1 MEPRWCSARR
11 WSLGSG
17 GLMPATVS
25 IMPTFEELDAIT
37 LADLQA
43 TGATKW
49 SRGSD
54 LIGAFVAEMD
64 FGIAAPITRRL
75 HREVDRAAF
84 GYLPRDLKAEMRE
97 ATTAFLRERTGWEV
111 DPRDVHEM
119 PDVIAVLQAVMDSF
133 TRPARR
139 SSSPLRRTCRSCR
152 CPDWGAAR

>member
-64 FGIAAPITRRL
+64 SGSAALSTRWL
-75 HREVDRAAF
+75 HRVVYRAAF
-84 GYLPRDLKAEMRE
+84 GYVPLDLTAEMRVV
-97 ATTAFLRERTGWEV
+97 APAFLRDRCGWEV
-111 DPRDVHEM
+111 DPRDVHGM
-119 PDVIAVLQAVMDSF
+119 PAVIAVLQAVMHSF
-133 TRPARR
+133 SRP
-139 SSSPLRRTCRSCR
+139 
-152 CPDWGAAR
+152 GAKIIVPTPAYM

>member
-119 PDVIAVLQAVMDSF
+119 RSEEHTSELQSRGHLV
-133 TRPARR
+133 
-139 SSSPLRRTCRSCR
+139 CRLLLEKKKETSQYEIYVQ
-152 CPDWGAAR
+152 G

>member
-25 IMPTFEELDAIT
+25 IMPTCEELAAIT

-54 LIGAFVAEMD
+54 LIGSYVHELD
-64 FGIAAPITRRL
+64 CGIAAALTRRL
-75 HREVDRAAF
+75 NREVDRAAF
-84 GYLPRDLKAEMRE
+84 GYLPRELQAELRV
-97 ATTAFLRERTGWEV
+97 ATTAFLR
-111 DPRDVHEM
+111 
-119 PDVIAVLQAVMDSF
+119 
-133 TRPARR
+133 
-139 SSSPLRRTCRSCR
+139 
-152 CPDWGAAR
+152 

>member
-1 MEPRWCSARR
+1 MTC
-11 WSLGSG
+11 LV
-17 GLMPATVS
+17 VS
-25 IMPTFEELDAIT
+25 DNHLHALHTLFPYTTLFRSDAIT

-97 ATTAFLRERTGWEV
+97 ATTAFLRERTGWEDRKSV
-111 DPRDVHEM
+111 V
-119 PDVIAVLQAVMDSF
+119 
-133 TRPARR
+133 
-139 SSSPLRRTCRSCR
+139 
-152 CPDWGAAR
+152 